1 MASGRRGR
9 RWREA
14 IADERGLRHSLLLET
29 SPDGTFTHLELATP
43 AGLLTLH
50 PEPDGT
56 LHGNAIGTDGLRHVA
71 GLAFDADGA
80 VLVDESPIARAALAA
95 LLRHALAPG
104 ASVERAVLEVTAD
117 LRASVERRRIERLD
131 VETWRTA
138 GDAPFRVDA
147 DGLARLAAAESW
159 PLELP
164 AEPPPE

>member
-14 IADERGLRHSLLLET
+14 VSDDRGLRHALLLET
-29 SPDGTFTHLELATP
+29 APDGRFTHLELATP

-50 PEPDGT
+50 PEADGT

-71 GLAFDADGA
+71 GLAFDADAA
-80 VLVDESPIARAALAA
+80 VVVAGSPIAQAAIAV
-95 LLRHALAPG
+95 LLRHAVAPG

-117 LRASVERRRIERLD
+117 LRVSVERWRIERLD
-131 VETWRTA
+131 RETWRIA
-138 GDAPFRVDA
+138 GDAPFGVDA
-147 DGLARLAAAESW
+147 DGLPRLAAAETW

-164 AEPPPE
+164 AE